1 MRRPNAWRAVQQIV
15 GNREEEA
22 GVQLQTVTNE
32 QRALRETMKR
42 GGFPVQYQA
51 MCAWFNPQVPQGF
64 ALPIYCDN
72 AGNLIMAPPG
82 RPGTDRSH
90 WNNAF
95 RTFYEDEV
103 QPRLDAMG
111 NNAALDAQ
119 EEAQEALANGAPLVP
134 IAPLLPIAPLVPI
147 APEEAPQAAGQ
158 PMGLGAPEIEI
169 SMPFAREFAETTYE
183 QQVEAIDMQMGLLHV
198 HQKVRLLSALLQRY
212 LDPTIREHRAVD
224 ATLAAL
230 ENKREEPSPE
240 ELDEFMRD
248 VFVDQDFENS
258 VDDAMASNG
267 GAGPSW
273 YGGAGPSWYGG
284 AGQANQEGCRSCSAD
299 ASPPQVYRSCAAPD
313 EGAPPAVLRSLPDAS
328 PPQVYRSCAAPDEGA
343 PPAALRSLPPSQSP
357 SSLTLRQKIAR
368 LMLARL
374 YRGIQPGPKRK
385 QRKPS

>member
-1 MRRPNAWRAVQQIV
+1 MRVWGSAWRQ
-15 GNREEEA
+15 
-22 GVQLQTVTNE
+22 
-32 QRALRETMKR
+32 
-42 GGFPVQYQA
+42 
-51 MCAWFNPQVPQGF
+51 
-64 ALPIYCDN
+64 
-72 AGNLIMAPPG
+72 
-82 RPGTDRSH
+82 
-90 WNNAF
+90 
-95 RTFYEDEV
+95 V

-147 APEEAPQAAGQ
+147 APEEAPQAAGQPMGLGAPEEAPQVAGQ

-248 VFVDQDFENS
+248 VFMDQDFENS
-258 VDDAMASNG
+258 VDDAMASN
-267 GAGPSW
+267 
-273 YGGAGPSWYGG
+273 GGAGPSWYGG

-299 ASPPQVYRSCAAPD
+299 ASPPQLSRSLAAPD

-328 PPQVYRSCAAPDEGA
+328 PPQVYRSLAAPDEGA
-343 PPAALRSLPPSQSP
+343 LPAALRSLPPSQSP